1 MRYILENEFKYDWM
15 DSERCSFTPY
25 DTTFV
30 LEKRA
35 KKDGELLENAG
46 NYIEVP
52 LQIRKVDENEISKPI
67 VGVEVEFIN
76 RWLFGHANDKGLE
89 YQKRHYKG
97 LFRKG
102 YRWKENACNGILDVI
117 FTMVNN
123 AFSLS
128 RTNGVK
134 VRDGRIIKIDNRSN
148 AVDSIDTELYINL
161 KDSNTSSVTV
171 ENLTNG
177 NKMVLANL
185 ESKECLYINGQN
197 QYIVSKVDKNRNIY
211 PKFSG
216 QYIKLNKGVNEIK
229 VTVNGLTEVEIIHQP
244 ILINESEVLQCPE
257 IS

>member
-35 KKDGELLENAG
+35 KKDGELLENVG

-52 LQIRKVDENEISKPI
+52 LQIRKVDIDGISKPI

-76 RWLFGHANDKGLE
+76 RWLFGHANDRDLE
-89 YQKRHYKG
+89 YQNKHYKG

-102 YRWKENACNGILDVI
+102 YRWKENASSGILDVI

-128 RTNGVK
+128 RTHGVK
-134 VRDGRIIKIDNRSN
+134 VRDTRIIKIDNRSN
-148 AVDSIDTELYINL
+148 AVDYLDTEILVNL
-161 KDSNTSSVTV
+161 KDSNVNSVTI

-185 ESKECLYINGQN
+185 ESKECLYINSQN
-197 QYIVSKVDKNRNIY
+197 QYIESKVDRNRNIY
-211 PKFSG
+211 PKFTG
-216 QYIKLNKGVNEIK
+216 QYIKLSKGINEIK
-229 VTVNGLTEVEIIHQP
+229 ITTNGLTEVEIIHQP
-244 ILINESEVLQCPE
+244 IFINESEVLQCPE

>member
-1 MRYILENEFKYDWM
+1 
-15 DSERCSFTPY
+15 
-25 DTTFV
+25 
-30 LEKRA
+30 
-35 KKDGELLENAG
+35 
-46 NYIEVP
+46 
-52 LQIRKVDENEISKPI
+52 
-67 VGVEVEFIN
+67 
-76 RWLFGHANDKGLE
+76 
-89 YQKRHYKG
+89 
-97 LFRKG
+97 
-102 YRWKENACNGILDVI
+102 
-117 FTMVNN
+117 MVNN